1 MDKTRIG
8 SDTSCYNSAI
18 FSYRATLLPLRVAM
32 NEQAFPIQ
40 IKGLR
45 DGLLITI
52 GDGDWVAL
60 EPALLEQ
67 IHAQQSF
74 FQGARVALD
83 VGPQILRVNEL
94 VALRD
99 KLSGYGI
106 SLWAVLSES
115 PTTEKT
121 AQLLG
126 LATRISKPRPEES
139 RQFTVEDL
147 GDATAL
153 FLNKTLRSGTRI
165 EFPGHVVVFGD
176 VNPGAEIVAEGN
188 VLVWGRVRGMVHAGA
203 KGDTSAYI
211 CALDLSPTQLRI
223 ADEVSAILE
232 PQKNPRPEIAS
243 LNNEG
248 KLQSVPWQ
256 QS

>member
-1 MDKTRIG
+1 MV
-8 SDTSCYNSAI
+8 
-18 FSYRATLLPLRVAM
+18 RVAM
-32 NEQAFPIQ
+32 DEQTLPIQ

-52 GDGDWVAL
+52 GNGEWAVL
-60 EPALLEQ
+60 ESALLQQ
-67 IHAQQSF
+67 IHAQGAF

-83 VGPQILRVNEL
+83 VGSQILRVNEL

-99 KLSGYGI
+99 RLSDRGV

-126 LATRISKPRPEES
+126 LATRISKPRPEET
-139 RQFTVEDL
+139 RQFAVDDL
-147 GDATAL
+147 GEATAL
-153 FLNKTLRSGTRI
+153 FLTKTLRSGMRI
-165 EFPGHVVVFGD
+165 EFPGHVVVVGD
-176 VNPGAEIVAEGN
+176 VNPGAEIVAGGN

-203 KGDTSAYI
+203 SGNTSAYI

-223 ADEVSAILE
+223 ADVVSAILR
-232 PQKNPRPEIAS
+232 PQRDPRPEIAS
-243 LNNEG
+243 LNEDG
-248 KLQSVPWQ
+248 KLQTTPWEP
-256 QS
+256 S